1 MNEQS
6 KALVIQNDTLSILLS
21 NRIHQ
26 HLDVKH
32 RALKIAKCCKLI
44 RDKTKDEILY
54 NACRSVIK
62 ATSNGAYFD
71 VVKSIHLTEL
81 NYFQEYKDA

>member
-6 KALVIQNDTLSILLS
+6 KALVIQNDTLSILLA

-44 RDKTKDEILY
+44 RNKTKDEILY

-62 ATSNGAYFD
+62 ATSNGAYLD

-81 NYFQEYKDA
+81 NYFKEYKQG